1 MRRALIYS
9 AALHVAVFTVA
20 WFGAPALFREP
31 PVEDQ
36 PLAVEVVSLEDVPR
50 KPPPEPPKPAPPV
63 AKPAPPPPPPPPPAA
78 VSEPPPPQAAEPA
91 PEPEPPP
98 PPKAKLEPRP
108 EPKPKPKPVAKAEPK
123 PAAKAEPKPPVP
135 SVQAAPK
142 PKRKPRQP
150 DQLQA
155 LLKNLAKR
163 KAELERSRKPEPRA
177 EPAPRSEPPQ
187 RLAARTAV
195 DRQLAARRLTALVKQ
210 QIAPCWNIPAG
221 AKDVQSMSVRIEIR
235 LNADGSLRGVPHVL
249 DAPRMGTDRA
259 FRAVA
264 ESAVRALLNPRC
276 SPLKLPYDEYDV
288 WKNITF
294 NFDPS
299 EALGP

>member
-1 MRRALIYS
+1 MRRALVYS

-20 WFGAPALFREP
+20 WFGAPALFRKP

-36 PLAVEVVSLEDVPR
+36 PVAVELVSLEDIPR
-50 KPPPEPPKPAPPV
+50 KPPPEPPKPAPPPV

-78 VSEPPPPQAAEPA
+78 TPEPPPQAAEPA

-98 PPKAKLEPRP
+98 PPKAKPAPKP

-123 PAAKAEPKPPVP
+123 PPVP
-135 SVQAAPK
+135 TVQAAPK
-142 PKRKPRQP
+142 PKRKPQQT

-163 KAELERSRKPEPRA
+163 KAELERSRKPEPKA
-177 EPAPRSEPPQ
+177 EPAPRPESPQ

-195 DRQLAARRLTALVKQ
+195 DRQMAARRLTALVKQ

-221 AKDVQSMSVRIEIR
+221 AKDAQSTSVRIEIR
-235 LNADGSLRGVPHVL
+235 LNADGSLRGAPHVL